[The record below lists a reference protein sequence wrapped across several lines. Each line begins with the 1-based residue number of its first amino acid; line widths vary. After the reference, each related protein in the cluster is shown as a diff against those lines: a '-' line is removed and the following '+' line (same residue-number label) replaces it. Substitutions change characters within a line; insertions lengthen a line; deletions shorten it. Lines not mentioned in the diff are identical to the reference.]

1 MIDVEHLFLCV
12 LTIHVSSWEKCLFKR
27 FVHFQNW
34 VLLLNHSSLYI
45 LDINPSSDIWF
56 ANVFFFPFVSHLF
69 TLWIVSFDT
78 QKLGARVC
86 YRVLMLSHFSC
97 VWLCATLWTA
107 ACQVPLSMRFSRQ
120 EYWSKLSCSPPGDRP
135 DPGITPAASLT
146 SPVLAGGF
154 FTTRATGKP
163 REGMTESELKGWL
176 TYRLSELVDQLNY
189 GCLKQQNN

>member
-1 MIDVEHLFLCV
+1 MNVCV
-12 LTIHVSSWEKCLFKR
+12 LSPFSRVR
-27 FVHFQNW
+27 F
-34 VLLLNHSSLYI
+34 
-45 LDINPSSDIWF
+45 
-56 ANVFFFPFVSHLF
+56 FV
-69 TLWIVSFDT
+69 
-78 QKLGARVC
+78 A
-86 YRVLMLSHFSC
+86 
-97 VWLCATLWTA
+97 LWTA

-176 TYRLSELVDQLNY
+176 TYCLSELVDQLNY
-189 GCLKQQNN
+189 GCLKQQNNEVTTTNERQDA